1 MYVCVCVFV
10 YETKFHLSKV
20 DLESRSH
27 TVCTQPNLSPNLS
40 CQYCHSLSYY
50 CLKSFYF
57 IPKPICFI
65 FFSKRAFSAGEQY
78 GQLDSSTKSGYNVE
92 FVSEE
97 IIRSVAE
104 SRRELVL
111 APVYVRLAILLR
123 SLAPGL
129 YRYVMARRA
138 AKERKQQ

>member
-1 MYVCVCVFV
+1 MQFYHV
-10 YETKFHLSKV
+10 YPVYLVSAAHKNFAVLVHL
-20 DLESRSH
+20 
-27 TVCTQPNLSPNLS
+27 
-40 CQYCHSLSYY
+40 
-50 CLKSFYF
+50 F
-57 IPKPICFI
+57 IKYTLYT
-65 FFSKRAFSAGEQY
+65 GERY

-111 APVYVRLAILLR
+111 APMYVRLAILMR

>member
-1 MYVCVCVFV
+1 M
-10 YETKFHLSKV
+10 
-20 DLESRSH
+20 
-27 TVCTQPNLSPNLS
+27 
-40 CQYCHSLSYY
+40 
-50 CLKSFYF
+50 
-57 IPKPICFI
+57 
-65 FFSKRAFSAGEQY
+65 
-78 GQLDSSTKSGYNVE
+78 DSSTKSGYNVE

-111 APVYVRLAILLR
+111 APMYVRLAILMR

-138 AKERKQQ
+138 AKEQKQQ

>member
-1 MYVCVCVFV
+1 MGVSCPY
-10 YETKFHLSKV
+10 
-20 DLESRSH
+20 
-27 TVCTQPNLSPNLS
+27 LS
-40 CQYCHSLSYY
+40 CQYYCTQIILLYSKTYY
-50 CLKSFYF
+50 
-57 IPKPICFI
+57 
-65 FFSKRAFSAGEQY
+65 KRAFSAGEQY
-78 GQLDSSTKSGYNVE
+78 GQLDSSTKSGYNVK